1 MGKKLCVF
9 LWLVVLFQLKNGIG
23 RLFKVWLNAKTRLF
37 CIFLGKDCSKPED
50 EERNVPH
57 STEL

>member
-1 MGKKLCVF
+1 MSRFFCIFAPLKLAGK
-9 LWLVVLFQLKNGIG
+9 
-23 RLFKVWLNAKTRLF
+23 RLNAKTRLF